1 MRYAIDGK
9 VPLRSRRAVLGVI
22 AVAVLGVGALPVSPA
37 TADGPGSTTIAT
49 GATIGATVVRLP
61 DGNWGVAMLG
71 TGFPPG
77 GAVRLLVRGL
87 TGPAVNIFYVTY
99 SASSAPTTV
108 CPGATP
114 CTVYPAGSIVPPATV
129 PLEIITYVNGVA
141 TPWEPVGCGDALA
154 ASAATTDGTT
164 TSNVVTLTAPS
175 CGSSSGGGGGGGAGG
190 GGGSGKPS
198 PIHHQM

>member
-1 MRYAIDGK
+1 MRHMVGGK
-9 VPLRSRRAVLGVI
+9 GPFRSRRAVLGVA

-37 TADGPGSTTIAT
+37 MADGVGSTTIAT
-49 GATIGATVVRLP
+49 GATVGASVVRLP

-77 GAVRLLVRGL
+77 SAVRLLVRDL
-87 TGPAVNIFYVTY
+87 TGPAINIFYVTY
-99 SASSAPTTV
+99 AASTSPTTV
-108 CPGATP
+108 CPGTTP

-129 PLEIITYVNGVA
+129 SLEITSYVNGVA
-141 TPWEPVGCGDALA
+141 TTWEPVGCGDSLA
-154 ASAATTDGTT
+154 ASAQTTDGTVA
-164 TSNVVTLTAPS
+164 SNVVTLTAPS